1 VHFSAA
7 INEQFSSGV
16 DMNIGIMMI
25 SRMARLVRD
34 LAMIDPRKRT

>member
-1 VHFSAA
+1 
-7 INEQFSSGV
+7 
-16 DMNIGIMMI
+16 MNIGIMMI